1 MKSILDTVIKLK
13 FVFSIVVLFASLIQI
28 SCSPQTDN
36 KKATEKCEIEL
47 KDLPPF
53 RGLKIGMPLKLEPS
67 RLPEKYQTDSSN
79 PNKGQEIDNV
89 QELGYIRRTI
99 YINGSWNGIRSI
111 ALRNTINT
119 NGLKEIK
126 VATFDGNLVDFRV
139 VYEKKSVS
147 DEYTTQSLAN
157 TLKLPGGSFELN
169 GITSTCF
176 CKDFIVTIFHPS
188 SSGIALEI
196 DPDYESTFSS
206 RNISKILI
214 ERDKE
219 RTLKRE
225 NSFTP

>member
-67 RLPEKYQTDSSN
+67 KLPEKYQTDSSN

-89 QELGYIRRTI
+89 QELGYIRRTL
-99 YINGSWNGIRSI
+99 YINGSWNGITDI
-111 ALRNTINT
+111 ALPNTINT
-119 NGLKEIK
+119 NGLREIK
-126 VATFDGNLVDFRV
+126 VTTFDGNLVEFRV
-139 VYEKKSVS
+139 EYDTQSLSV
-147 DEYTTQSLAN
+147 EYTTQSLAN

-169 GITSTCF
+169 GIASTCF
-176 CKDFIVTIFHPS
+176 CKDFIVTILHL
-188 SSGIALEI
+188 SSGIALNI
-196 DPDYESTFSS
+196 YPNYESTFSS
-206 RNISKILI
+206 RNISKILV

-219 RTLKRE
+219 RPLKRE